1 MLGSAI
7 LKVRPGGM
15 DGLPC
20 RFPHTARLSDAA

>member
-1 MLGSAI
+1 MLESAI

-20 RFPHTARLSDAA
+20 RFPVPARLPYAA